1 MEHGMISWTN
11 SPNQESD
18 RVQHGTRAGNA
29 TASIAPSVAVAFDV
43 IEAYY
48 HAVAVELLGPEL
60 SDIGRSRPGSS
71 DAPCSGRAEPAL
83 VEAKQQLS
91 RCAGGTTAAIALS
104 DAAALGGFAGHSKQ
118 WMRSS

>member
-1 MEHGMISWTN
+1 MSSSTN
-11 SPNQESD
+11 PRTQESD
-18 RVQHGTRAGNA
+18 RAQHGRRAGSA

-83 VEAKQQLS
+83 VEARQQLG
-91 RCAGGTTAAIALS
+91 RCAGGTTAAIAPS
-104 DAAALGGFAGHSKQ
+104 DAAAFGGFAGHSRQ